1 MRDSPAVA
9 RVQSLLR
16 EMFTIDLR
24 TLALFRIAVGSILVA
39 DLLLRA
45 RFFSAMYTEGG
56 APLPAQ
62 PPGALLSLHGV
73 SLDSGFQ
80 AALFLLAG
88 ATLDDGSGDG

>member
-24 TLALFRIAVGSILVA
+24 TLALFRIAVGCILVA

-45 RFFSAMYTEGG
+45 RFFSAITPKAVRRSPRSRRAHFSRYVG
-56 APLPAQ
+56 
-62 PPGALLSLHGV
+62 
-73 SLDSGFQ
+73 
-80 AALFLLAG
+80 
-88 ATLDDGSGDG
+88 